1 MYFPLIASF
10 QNKIRMW
17 NFLTLVFYNIQQQQ
31 QHVSTTQ
38 VQAEQGAGNN
48 RTRTNRKARMP
59 IHTDED

>member
-10 QNKIRMW
+10 QKKIRMW
-17 NFLTLVFYNIQQQQ
+17 NLLTLVFYNIQQ

-48 RTRTNRKARMP
+48 RTGTNRKARMP
-59 IHTDED
+59 VHTDED